1 MISTGID
8 TRIKVHQIIE
18 NQLPEFILSESP
30 KTADFL
36 KQYYISQEYTGG
48 PTDLVDNLDQYL
60 KLDNLTPEVIKGVT
74 SLTSEITSNDTTI
87 SVETTKGFPNQYG
100 LLRIGS
106 EVITY
111 SGITTNSFTG
121 CQRGFSGI
129 TSYRD
134 SNNPSEI
141 TFSDSSAA
149 SHVNGSDVDNLSA
162 LFLQEFYKKLKK
174 TFTPGL
180 ENSDFITD
188 LDVNN
193 FIKEARTFYQAKG
206 TEESFRILFNVLYG
220 VTPKVIDLEKYL
232 VKPSSAKY
240 LRRERIV
247 AEKISGD
254 PLKLQGQTIF
264 RSTDLQTTASISE
277 VEVLTGITGSSS
289 VKEYFTLDIF
299 VGYNDEEFITGT
311 FDVTGK
317 TKVIDTI
324 SIGSSVITVDSTIGF
339 GATGTV
345 LAGVNTNI
353 TYTDK
358 TINQFLNC
366 SGINTAISLGS
377 DVIADDKVFGYENG
391 DQTKKVELRLTGVL
405 KQFVPSSNNK
415 LSLND
420 ETITIKSIGE
430 EIKNPNLD
438 KTQKEIFANSWNYNT
453 SSTYEI
459 NEGTE
464 GSLSQFTLKSTIDPS
479 SLKVGD
485 DIQFLE
491 KTSDPFSLGILLA
504 TSKIN
509 QISQSGNYVILTDT
523 IPNLNRNKKYSIRRS
538 LKKASSSFNLLE
550 FGDNILTSDIQ
561 NVYNESDE
569 SLYVASGSLPSY
581 TIGANISKAGIS
593 TVIENDTVQDYNSL
607 TEKYSTISFD
617 EDNIPFVTGD
627 KVYYSPEGNPL
638 VGISTGVYYVKTIGN
653 NKIKLYQS
661 PAFIESDSFIEFAVP
676 VITTTSHSFI
686 LNDQYDKK
694 IASQKILKKFPI
706 EVKQNL
712 GKNVKTIPGP
722 VGMLIDGVEITNGR
736 SEDSIFYGS
745 ISDFSSVGFGTDYD
759 VINPPVIDIVSS
771 EGTQALASPVIKGD
785 IREILV
791 DQQNFDIESVN
802 SISITGGNSGE
813 AKLQPITARRNRVLE
828 FSGVTT
834 ALGGGIDTNSETL
847 TFIKPHNLNNGQVL
861 IYDKN
866 KNTQLGIGTFKGSN
880 LADYESLIDGQP
892 YWPKVIGQVGTSST
906 IQLYR
911 SEDDYISGINTIGFT
926 DVAKEGIHKFR
937 IKDAKLNLVG
947 VRVIQS
953 GKPYSN
959 RKIYANSDTGISTE
973 KSTVTFNDHGFSDGE
988 LVTYQASVG
997 LGSTTPQS
1005 ISGLTTTNQ
1014 YKVIKIDDDTFR
1026 VSNAGVGGTDNTNYI
1041 SKKYVNFKT
1050 KGTGYQL
1057 FKYPDIEISIDA
1069 SYSVPT
1075 NDKIVLTPIVQG
1087 RLVDVS
1093 LYNKGTK
1100 YGSKDIINYEN
1111 KPNILIKNG
1120 SSRTGKNITPSLDPI
1135 IVNGKIS
1142 NVNIQDGGDEYYSTP
1157 DLKVIGD
1164 GIGAKLRAV
1173 IDRDENSVTYLKII
1187 DVIIVNGGSDYTYDQ
1202 TRITIVPR
1210 GKNAVFNISIDK
1222 LNLCGIQTTRPY
1234 SAKYT
1239 NQQIISS
1246 SEGLQYSVVGYS
1258 TQIGEEQYGQLPGS
1272 HSPIIGW
1279 AYDGNPIYGPYG
1291 YTDPLNINSGIKILE
1306 TGYFLNST
1314 IENRSDLSFAD
1325 GFFADDYS
1333 YTPSST
1339 TDLDEH
1345 NGRFG
1350 KTPEYP
1356 NGVYAYF
1363 VGIDTI
1369 TQEPK
1374 FPYFIGNT
1382 YRSIP
1387 ETLDSGKSLS
1397 QSFDF
1402 NSSDLVRNTF
1412 PYKVTSEFADNDFII
1427 ESDELLP
1434 QLTKVTSVSQ
1444 GKVDSLNVIKS
1455 GDNYKVGD
1463 NITFD
1468 NSGTDGSGVS
1478 ASVSKLDGKSILNID
1493 TSYESLSNV
1502 TFIWKDQNTISVHVP
1517 NTHQLVSGNNLEV
1530 SGLSTDIS
1538 SLDGLPLSGSKLVSG
1553 VTTESTVL
1561 YKQLASNATAG
1572 VVTDIYVYKTNAISV
1587 GSSIGIGTEKLLVL
1601 NKFDDRNILRVQ
1613 RGVTGTAH
1621 TLSSKVSLIPSFF
1634 DINFKTNSFTSKVND
1649 IVYFNPRQSIGIAD
1663 TVGISTAITVSVGD
1677 TSRQVSVPAQSIYL
1691 PNHPFKTGQAITFK
1705 KPPSGGVSISVS
1717 RDGSVGQQFSLPLS
1731 GSSQTVYAINK
1742 SKDYIGIV
1750 TQVGLTTT
1758 NGLFFRSNGD
1768 NDYDYSFESNF
1779 TQVTGD
1785 LERINS
1791 KVTLT
1796 TSHNLLAG
1804 DIVSLNVES
1813 NQSVGVGTSASV
1825 KVKYN
1830 SSIDSL
1836 LINGIG
1842 FTSGINTTTNTITLN
1857 SHGLKTGDKVYYDAV
1872 EVASGL
1878 ETGGYFVYK
1887 VSDSQIRLAET
1898 LYDSNIIPPKVVN
1911 LVSVGATHT
1920 LSLINPPISITR
1932 NNNLVF
1938 DLSDSSLSGLEFKI
1952 YQDHNFDNDF
1962 VSTGA
1967 TTVNVVST
1975 SGTVGVTSTASLTI
1989 NYSPTNP
1996 VNLFYNVEKSGFI
2009 STSDVDVVNGSRI
2022 SYKNSE
2028 YNHDYSIVGVGTTTF
2043 DIRLDTK
2050 PENLVYTSDNTS
2062 NLKYST
2068 TSKTEI
2074 GPINEASLEFGGDG
2088 YKALPKFVSV
2098 ASTQGTN
2105 AKILPDS
2112 TNANQIENTEIINIG
2127 FEYSSDKT
2135 LKPIANIS
2143 PVITIKNSDK
2153 IVSVNVSD
2161 GGKDYITSPTLV
2173 ILDDESKEVI
2183 KSGSLQAK
2191 VNQATQSISA
2201 VDIVSTP
2208 KGIGECKIF
2217 TEDNTNGVQITN
2229 IAIGGTIVTSEATG
2243 LVTFTLATPI
2253 LGFSSAPFKVGDTL
2267 FVENVENEY
2276 GDTFNSPSN
2285 QFKFYPVTNIVGGT
2299 NPNPFKLEINLN
2311 GLVSNPGL
2319 AKTLQTY
2326 GSLINFDN
2334 YPKFDIITDLSPFS
2348 EGENL
2353 LVSRNNGSFEKVDLI
2368 LDKLS
2373 NNYIKVIGRYDLK
2386 IGDKIQG
2393 LFTGTIATINTL
2405 FENKGEFLVDY
2416 SSKKDKGW
2424 RDDVGKLNEDYQVLP
2439 DNDYYQNLS
2448 YTIQSPIEYTALS
2461 SPVNKL
2467 LHTTGLKNFADVGI
2481 TSAVGVGTTSSVDTT
2496 TIIRD
2501 LSSEN
2506 RVDAID
2512 NFDLVRDS
2520 DLLASPKRSKFITF
2534 QNKKL
2539 ANYFECNTNN
2549 AIQIDDISTLFSD
2562 STNNVKTDGKL
2573 SITDSFNRF
2582 LVQTKVPLPSTGI
2595 ANTTHTL
2602 QVTELISSVDFNSKD
2617 IYTIEKSSTNNGSK
2631 LVDIIGDKDID
2642 DNYSLKFNPVD
2653 IFNTDLDVK
2662 ILQNNFIAGVGIGT
2676 STLGFIDLTGRNVN
2690 VSSSTTS
2697 TIISSDITTLESYF
2711 ATISVNDN
2719 TANENNIIELYVT
2732 HDGTNSYI
2740 SNYSLETNTGNSIG
2754 TFTSEINS
2762 GVLSLNYENDRSN
2775 QVLVRSKIVG
2785 FGKTSSGIGTY
2796 RFKLDEQSDGSENS
2810 ARLESKFV
2818 SIGSTATICGFTTS
2832 RDTTIKSIIKV
2843 SIGNTSALHQ
2853 VLMAHDGTDTFIT
2866 QYPFIS
2872 IGTDAGIGTFSA
2884 ELSGSNF
2891 NLKFHP
2897 DAAFIGVG
2905 NLQVQSYNE
2914 VINTEMD
2921 LVNEAPI
2928 LTYGKSSESLSLLQY
2943 NAISGDRSDVGS
2955 FKLKNNNNLIFAS
2968 YFNPSVGL
2976 NTSSGQ
2982 FTIENNF
2989 FNRNERLIY
2998 TPGSSIDGVSSAS
3011 LVMSNGVSLPS
3022 EVYVSLPEGTT
3033 NSNVFGLSTTRGGSA
3048 VTFNTAGSGNMHKLE
3063 MFKKNEKSLI
3073 TLDNVIQSPLSY
3085 TPITTTLTNNV
3096 SSQVSITTSIISLA
3110 GITSIV
3116 TNDILKINDE
3126 FVRVNNVGFG
3136 TTSVGPISNTG
3147 SLNLIDVTRASV
3159 GSAATTHADTSTVR
3173 LYKGGYN
3180 IVGESIFFTNPPRG
3194 SNVLEKD
3201 ESNRDRGR
3209 ASFSGRVFLR
3219 QDYSSNAIF
3228 DDVSHEF
3235 TGIAQTFRTSIS
3247 GVNTTGLTTG
3257 SSFLT
3262 LNGIFQRPTT
3272 EQNPLNNYDFSES
3285 AGITSFVFSGI
3296 SSADGTQIISE
3307 SDVNQNQLPR
3317 SGQIISIGYSG
3328 GLGYAP
3334 LAGAAVTAVT
3344 NSSGTITAVGIG
3356 TRDFHGSGYRPEQST
3371 SGNGILSI
3379 DVVDEAYEHRFVG
3392 SSSSI
3397 TVKSGGIGVT
3407 ATFTPVDAP
3416 YTSSTGIVTFTKN
3429 NHNLITSDS
3438 YTATTGT
3445 VYNPTTGVL
3454 TIKLSASP
3462 SPALANGQIVKFDNN
3477 SLTFTCD
3484 KDAHATNH
3492 TYPRSTDPLGGKWL
3506 PISNVSGGDQFDIN
3520 VLETIPSSNTGIHT
3534 FVTAATN
3541 GVKRSANKIRIAT
3554 ESLVYTCDKDAHATE
3569 HTYPRSTDPAY
3580 NTDLNILEAT
3590 DDYFKVGVGTG
3601 GGVGTGATIT
3611 ATVGVGGTLSFT
3623 VVGGGTGY
3631 INPVVIPPSPSY
3643 ENLPITGVSR
3653 IGLGATTDTG
3663 KGLLLTIDVGGSNTT
3678 GIGSTLFE
3686 VKSFFSPRSG
3696 YGFRKGDVFKPVGLI
3711 TDKGL
3716 SSPISEIE
3724 FTVNEVFTDSF
3735 SSWNVGEFDYID
3747 SIANLQDG
3755 TRTVFPLNFKDELV
3769 SFQPKSGALVDMQ
3782 SLLLIFVNG
3791 VLQNPGESYIF
3802 NGGTRFQFTE
3812 APSEKDDIAIFFFKG
3827 TNNVDV
3833 TYVDVRESVKVG
3845 DELQMLKSDTV
3856 TDDIKNQDQN
3866 VRTISGITTAD
3877 TVETELYYSQGIDDV
3892 NFKPVRWIKQK
3903 SDKFI
3908 NGQLITKVRPLIEPL
3923 VFPDARIIKD
3933 VAPGDSTIYFDTIN
3947 NFFSYDSPSTVSTFI
3962 VDDSITRQSAD
3973 LNAVVSAAG
3982 TIQSITVTDGGSGYV
3997 GATTSISVG
4006 IPTTGITTFIKGDGT
4021 VGTGETA
4028 TATATITNG
4037 SITSV
4042 TITNPGL
4049 GYTSSSSPSV
4059 ISAIPVTPS
4068 ETITGFSGS
4077 AGFSGIV
4084 TGITVLSSSTIKF
4097 FLDKGSGS
4105 FTGLANGDPIYIFD
4119 TSVGS
4124 GATSTVISSGAPVGI
4139 GTSFFDNIYIVSS
4152 LSSSSQL
4159 GEFVAGVKTDTSI
4172 VGIATENTIC
4182 GRFSWGKLTGGTR
4195 SSNPLTL
4202 TVSGKTVNSGLSTFP
4217 RVQRRAAG
4225 LRETGAIKDST

>member
-1 MISTGID
+1 M
-8 TRIKVHQIIE
+8 
-18 NQLPEFILSESP
+18 
-30 KTADFL
+30 
-36 KQYYISQEYTGG
+36 
-48 PTDLVDNLDQYL
+48 
-60 KLDNLTPEVIKGVT
+60 
-74 SLTSEITSNDTTI
+74 
-87 SVETTKGFPNQYG
+87 
-100 LLRIGS
+100 
-106 EVITY
+106 
-111 SGITTNSFTG
+111 
-121 CQRGFSGI
+121 
-129 TSYRD
+129 
-134 SNNPSEI
+134 
-141 TFSDSSAA
+141 
-149 SHVNGSDVDNLSA
+149 
-162 LFLQEFYKKLKK
+162 
-174 TFTPGL
+174 
-180 ENSDFITD
+180 
-188 LDVNN
+188 
-193 FIKEARTFYQAKG
+193 
-206 TEESFRILFNVLYG
+206 
-220 VTPKVIDLEKYL
+220 
-232 VKPSSAKY
+232 
-240 LRRERIV
+240 
-247 AEKISGD
+247 
-254 PLKLQGQTIF
+254 
-264 RSTDLQTTASISE
+264 
-277 VEVLTGITGSSS
+277 
-289 VKEYFTLDIF
+289 
-299 VGYNDEEFITGT
+299 
-311 FDVTGK
+311 
-317 TKVIDTI
+317 
-324 SIGSSVITVDSTIGF
+324 
-339 GATGTV
+339 
-345 LAGVNTNI
+345 
-353 TYTDK
+353 
-358 TINQFLNC
+358 
-366 SGINTAISLGS
+366 
-377 DVIADDKVFGYENG
+377 
-391 DQTKKVELRLTGVL
+391 
-405 KQFVPSSNNK
+405 
-415 LSLND
+415 
-420 ETITIKSIGE
+420 
-430 EIKNPNLD
+430 
-438 KTQKEIFANSWNYNT
+438 
-453 SSTYEI
+453 
-459 NEGTE
+459 
-464 GSLSQFTLKSTIDPS
+464 
-479 SLKVGD
+479 
-485 DIQFLE
+485 
-491 KTSDPFSLGILLA
+491 
-504 TSKIN
+504 
-509 QISQSGNYVILTDT
+509 
-523 IPNLNRNKKYSIRRS
+523 
-538 LKKASSSFNLLE
+538 
-550 FGDNILTSDIQ
+550 
-561 NVYNESDE
+561 
-569 SLYVASGSLPSY
+569 
-581 TIGANISKAGIS
+581 
-593 TVIENDTVQDYNSL
+593 
-607 TEKYSTISFD
+607 
-617 EDNIPFVTGD
+617 
-627 KVYYSPEGNPL
+627 
-638 VGISTGVYYVKTIGN
+638 
-653 NKIKLYQS
+653 
-661 PAFIESDSFIEFAVP
+661 
-676 VITTTSHSFI
+676 
-686 LNDQYDKK
+686 
-694 IASQKILKKFPI
+694 
-706 EVKQNL
+706 
-712 GKNVKTIPGP
+712 
-722 VGMLIDGVEITNGR
+722 
-736 SEDSIFYGS
+736 
-745 ISDFSSVGFGTDYD
+745 
-759 VINPPVIDIVSS
+759 
-771 EGTQALASPVIKGD
+771 
-785 IREILV
+785 
-791 DQQNFDIESVN
+791 
-802 SISITGGNSGE
+802 
-813 AKLQPITARRNRVLE
+813 
-828 FSGVTT
+828 
-834 ALGGGIDTNSETL
+834 
-847 TFIKPHNLNNGQVL
+847 
-861 IYDKN
+861 
-866 KNTQLGIGTFKGSN
+866 
-880 LADYESLIDGQP
+880 
-892 YWPKVIGQVGTSST
+892 
-906 IQLYR
+906 
-911 SEDDYISGINTIGFT
+911 
-926 DVAKEGIHKFR
+926 
-937 IKDAKLNLVG
+937 
-947 VRVIQS
+947 
-953 GKPYSN
+953 
-959 RKIYANSDTGISTE
+959 
-973 KSTVTFNDHGFSDGE
+973 
-988 LVTYQASVG
+988 
-997 LGSTTPQS
+997 
-1005 ISGLTTTNQ
+1005 
-1014 YKVIKIDDDTFR
+1014 
-1026 VSNAGVGGTDNTNYI
+1026 
-1041 SKKYVNFKT
+1041 
-1050 KGTGYQL
+1050 
-1057 FKYPDIEISIDA
+1057 
-1069 SYSVPT
+1069 
-1075 NDKIVLTPIVQG
+1075 
-1087 RLVDVS
+1087 
-1093 LYNKGTK
+1093 
-1100 YGSKDIINYEN
+1100 
-1111 KPNILIKNG
+1111 
-1120 SSRTGKNITPSLDPI
+1120 
-1135 IVNGKIS
+1135 
-1142 NVNIQDGGDEYYSTP
+1142 
-1157 DLKVIGD
+1157 
-1164 GIGAKLRAV
+1164 
-1173 IDRDENSVTYLKII
+1173 
-1187 DVIIVNGGSDYTYDQ
+1187 
-1202 TRITIVPR
+1202 
-1210 GKNAVFNISIDK
+1210 
-1222 LNLCGIQTTRPY
+1222 
-1234 SAKYT
+1234 
-1239 NQQIISS
+1239 
-1246 SEGLQYSVVGYS
+1246 
-1258 TQIGEEQYGQLPGS
+1258 
-1272 HSPIIGW
+1272 
-1279 AYDGNPIYGPYG
+1279 
-1291 YTDPLNINSGIKILE
+1291 
-1306 TGYFLNST
+1306 
-1314 IENRSDLSFAD
+1314 
-1325 GFFADDYS
+1325 
-1333 YTPSST
+1333 
-1339 TDLDEH
+1339 
-1345 NGRFG
+1345 
-1350 KTPEYP
+1350 
-1356 NGVYAYF
+1356 
-1363 VGIDTI
+1363 
-1369 TQEPK
+1369 
-1374 FPYFIGNT
+1374 
-1382 YRSIP
+1382 
-1387 ETLDSGKSLS
+1387 
-1397 QSFDF
+1397 
-1402 NSSDLVRNTF
+1402 
-1412 PYKVTSEFADNDFII
+1412 
-1427 ESDELLP
+1427 
-1434 QLTKVTSVSQ
+1434 
-1444 GKVDSLNVIKS
+1444 
-1455 GDNYKVGD
+1455 
-1463 NITFD
+1463 
-1468 NSGTDGSGVS
+1468 
-1478 ASVSKLDGKSILNID
+1478 
-1493 TSYESLSNV
+1493 
-1502 TFIWKDQNTISVHVP
+1502 
-1517 NTHQLVSGNNLEV
+1517 
-1530 SGLSTDIS
+1530 
-1538 SLDGLPLSGSKLVSG
+1538 
-1553 VTTESTVL
+1553 
-1561 YKQLASNATAG
+1561 
-1572 VVTDIYVYKTNAISV
+1572 
-1587 GSSIGIGTEKLLVL
+1587 
-1601 NKFDDRNILRVQ
+1601 
-1613 RGVTGTAH
+1613 
-1621 TLSSKVSLIPSFF
+1621 
-1634 DINFKTNSFTSKVND
+1634 
-1649 IVYFNPRQSIGIAD
+1649 
-1663 TVGISTAITVSVGD
+1663 
-1677 TSRQVSVPAQSIYL
+1677 
-1691 PNHPFKTGQAITFK
+1691 
-1705 KPPSGGVSISVS
+1705 
-1717 RDGSVGQQFSLPLS
+1717 
-1731 GSSQTVYAINK
+1731 
-1742 SKDYIGIV
+1742 
-1750 TQVGLTTT
+1750 
-1758 NGLFFRSNGD
+1758 
-1768 NDYDYSFESNF
+1768 
-1779 TQVTGD
+1779 
-1785 LERINS
+1785 
-1791 KVTLT
+1791 
-1796 TSHNLLAG
+1796 
-1804 DIVSLNVES
+1804 
-1813 NQSVGVGTSASV
+1813 
-1825 KVKYN
+1825 
-1830 SSIDSL
+1830 
-1836 LINGIG
+1836 
-1842 FTSGINTTTNTITLN
+1842 
-1857 SHGLKTGDKVYYDAV
+1857 
-1872 EVASGL
+1872 
-1878 ETGGYFVYK
+1878 
-1887 VSDSQIRLAET
+1887 
-1898 LYDSNIIPPKVVN
+1898 
-1911 LVSVGATHT
+1911 
-1920 LSLINPPISITR
+1920 
-1932 NNNLVF
+1932 
-1938 DLSDSSLSGLEFKI
+1938 
-1952 YQDHNFDNDF
+1952 
-1962 VSTGA
+1962 
-1967 TTVNVVST
+1967 
-1975 SGTVGVTSTASLTI
+1975 
-1989 NYSPTNP
+1989 
-1996 VNLFYNVEKSGFI
+1996 
-2009 STSDVDVVNGSRI
+2009 
-2022 SYKNSE
+2022 
-2028 YNHDYSIVGVGTTTF
+2028 
-2043 DIRLDTK
+2043 
-2050 PENLVYTSDNTS
+2050 
-2062 NLKYST
+2062 
-2068 TSKTEI
+2068 
-2074 GPINEASLEFGGDG
+2074 
-2088 YKALPKFVSV
+2088 
-2098 ASTQGTN
+2098 
-2105 AKILPDS
+2105 
-2112 TNANQIENTEIINIG
+2112 
-2127 FEYSSDKT
+2127 
-2135 LKPIANIS
+2135 
-2143 PVITIKNSDK
+2143 
-2153 IVSVNVSD
+2153 
-2161 GGKDYITSPTLV
+2161 
-2173 ILDDESKEVI
+2173 
-2183 KSGSLQAK
+2183 
-2191 VNQATQSISA
+2191 
-2201 VDIVSTP
+2201 
-2208 KGIGECKIF
+2208 
-2217 TEDNTNGVQITN
+2217 
-2229 IAIGGTIVTSEATG
+2229 
-2243 LVTFTLATPI
+2243 
-2253 LGFSSAPFKVGDTL
+2253 
-2267 FVENVENEY
+2267 
-2276 GDTFNSPSN
+2276 
-2285 QFKFYPVTNIVGGT
+2285 
-2299 NPNPFKLEINLN
+2299 
-2311 GLVSNPGL
+2311 
-2319 AKTLQTY
+2319 
-2326 GSLINFDN
+2326 
-2334 YPKFDIITDLSPFS
+2334 
-2348 EGENL
+2348 
-2353 LVSRNNGSFEKVDLI
+2353 
-2368 LDKLS
+2368 
-2373 NNYIKVIGRYDLK
+2373 
-2386 IGDKIQG
+2386 
-2393 LFTGTIATINTL
+2393 
-2405 FENKGEFLVDY
+2405 VDY

-2448 YTIQSPIEYTALS
+2448 YTIQSPIEYTTLS

-2520 DLLASPKRSKFITF
+2520 DLLSSPRRSKFINF

-2562 STNNVKTDGKL
+2562 SANNAKTDGKI

-2602 QVTELISSVDFNSKD
+2602 QVTEVISSVDFTNKD
-2617 IYTIEKSSTNNGSK
+2617 IYTIEKSSINNGTK

-2642 DNYSLKFNPVD
+2642 DNYSLKFNPVE
-2653 IFNTDLDVK
+2653 IFNTDLDIK
-2662 ILQNNFIAGVGIGT
+2662 IFQNNFITGVGIGT
-2676 STLGFIDLTGRNVN
+2676 STLGFVDLTGRNVN

-2719 TANENNIIELYVT
+2719 TANENNIVELYVT

-2754 TFTSEINS
+2754 TFTSKIDS

-2832 RDTTIKSIIKV
+2832 KDTTIKSIVKV

-2853 VLMAHDGTDTFIT
+2853 VLMTHDGTDTFIT

-2872 IGTDAGIGTFSA
+2872 IGTDVGIGTFSA

-2897 DAAFIGVG
+2897 DTAFIGVG

-2955 FKLKNNNNLIFAS
+2955 FKLRSNNNLIFANF
-2968 YFNPSVGL
+2968 FNPSVGL
-2976 NTSSGQ
+2976 NTSTGQ

-3033 NSNVFGLSTTRGGSA
+3033 TSNVFGLSTTRGGSA

-3073 TLDNVIQSPLSY
+3073 TLDNVIQSPLSF

-3194 SNVLEKD
+3194 TNVLETD

-3285 AGITSFVFSGI
+3285 TGITSFVFSGI

-3371 SGNGILSI
+3371 AGNGILSI
-3379 DVVDEAYEHRFVG
+3379 NVVDEAYEHRFVG
-3392 SSSSI
+3392 SSSPI

-3484 KDAHATNH
+3484 KDAHATEH
-3492 TYPRSTDPLGGKWL
+3492 YYPRSTDPLGGKWL

-3534 FVTAATN
+3534 FVTAAAN

-3590 DDYFKVGVGTG
+3590 DNYFKVGVGTG

-3623 VVGGGTGY
+3623 IVGGGTGY

-3663 KGLLLTIDVGGSNTT
+3663 SGLLLTIDVGGSNTT

-3735 SSWNVGEFDYID
+3735 CSWNVGEFDYID
-3747 SIANLQDG
+3747 SIAYLQDG

-3812 APSEKDDIAIFFFKG
+3812 APSEKDDISIFFFKG

-3833 TYVDVRESVKVG
+3833 TYVDVKESIKVG
-3845 DELQMLKSDTV
+3845 DELQMLKSNTIPESY
-3856 TDDIKNQDQN
+3856 DDRIKNQDQN
-3866 VRTISGITTAD
+3866 IRTISGITTAD
-3877 TVETELYYSQGIDDV
+3877 TVETQLYYSQGIDDI

-3933 VAPGDSTIYFDTIN
+3933 VAPGDSTIYFDTVN
-3947 NFFSYDSPSTVSTFI
+3947 NFFSYDSPSKVSTLI
-3962 VDDSITRQSAD
+3962 VDDSTTRQSAD

-4028 TATATITNG
+4028 TATASITAG
-4037 SITSV
+4037 SITSIS
-4042 TITNPGL
+4042 ITNPGL
-4049 GYTSSSSPSV
+4049 GYTSSSAPSV
-4059 ISAIPVTPS
+4059 IAPVPVTPS

-4217 RVQRRAAG
+4217 RVQRRSAG

>member
-1 MISTGID
+1 M
-8 TRIKVHQIIE
+8 
-18 NQLPEFILSESP
+18 
-30 KTADFL
+30 
-36 KQYYISQEYTGG
+36 
-48 PTDLVDNLDQYL
+48 
-60 KLDNLTPEVIKGVT
+60 
-74 SLTSEITSNDTTI
+74 
-87 SVETTKGFPNQYG
+87 
-100 LLRIGS
+100 
-106 EVITY
+106 
-111 SGITTNSFTG
+111 
-121 CQRGFSGI
+121 
-129 TSYRD
+129 
-134 SNNPSEI
+134 
-141 TFSDSSAA
+141 
-149 SHVNGSDVDNLSA
+149 
-162 LFLQEFYKKLKK
+162 
-174 TFTPGL
+174 
-180 ENSDFITD
+180 
-188 LDVNN
+188 
-193 FIKEARTFYQAKG
+193 
-206 TEESFRILFNVLYG
+206 
-220 VTPKVIDLEKYL
+220 
-232 VKPSSAKY
+232 
-240 LRRERIV
+240 
-247 AEKISGD
+247 
-254 PLKLQGQTIF
+254 
-264 RSTDLQTTASISE
+264 
-277 VEVLTGITGSSS
+277 
-289 VKEYFTLDIF
+289 
-299 VGYNDEEFITGT
+299 
-311 FDVTGK
+311 
-317 TKVIDTI
+317 
-324 SIGSSVITVDSTIGF
+324 
-339 GATGTV
+339 
-345 LAGVNTNI
+345 LAGVNTDI

-391 DQTKKVELRLTGVL
+391 DLTKKVELRLTGVL
-405 KQFVPSSNNK
+405 KEFVPSPNNK

-420 ETITIKSIGE
+420 ETITIRSIGE

-438 KTQKEIFANSWNYNT
+438 RTQKEIFANSWNYNT

-459 NEGTE
+459 NEGIE
-464 GSLSQFTLKSTIDPS
+464 GNLAQFPLKSTIDSS

-491 KTSDPFSLGILLA
+491 KTSDPFSLGTLLA
-504 TSKIN
+504 TSRIN
-509 QISQSGNYVILTDT
+509 QISQSGNYVILEDT
-523 IPNLNRNKKYSIRRS
+523 ISNLNRNKKYSIRRS

-550 FGDNILTSDIQ
+550 FGNNILTSDVQ

-581 TIGANISKAGIS
+581 TIGENISKAGIS
-593 TVIENDTVQDYNSL
+593 TVIGNDTVQDYNSL

-617 EDNIPFVTGD
+617 DDIPFVTGD

-638 VGISTGVYYVKTIGN
+638 VGISSGVYYVKTIGN

-661 PAFIESDSFIEFAVP
+661 PAFIASDSFIEFAVP
-676 VITTTSHSFI
+676 VITTTAHSFI

-706 EVKQNL
+706 EVRQNL
-712 GKNVKTIPGP
+712 GKNIKTIPGS
-722 VGMLIDGVEITNGR
+722 VGMLIDGVEIGNGR
-736 SEDSIFYGS
+736 SADSIFYGS
-745 ISDFSSVGFGTDYD
+745 ISDFSSVGFGTNYD
-759 VINPPVIDIVSS
+759 VINPPVIDIISS
-771 EGTQALASPVIKGD
+771 GGTQALASPVITGD

-791 DQQNFDIESVN
+791 DEQNFDIESIN

-834 ALGGGIDTNSETL
+834 ALGGGIDTNIETL

-861 IYDKN
+861 IYDRN

-880 LADYESLIDGQP
+880 LANYESLVDGQP
-892 YWPKVIGQVGTSST
+892 YWPKVIGQVGSSST

-926 DVAKEGIHKFR
+926 AIAKEGIHKFR
-937 IKDAKLNLVG
+937 IKDAKPHLIG
-947 VRVIQS
+947 VRIIQS

-959 RKIYANSDTGISTE
+959 RRIYANSDTGISTE
-973 KSTVTFNDHGFSDGE
+973 KSTVTFKDHGFSDGE

-1005 ISGLTTTNQ
+1005 ISGLTITNQ

-1026 VSNAGVGGTDNTNYI
+1026 VSNAGIGGTDNTNYI

-1075 NDKIVLTPIVQG
+1075 NDSIVLTPIVQG
-1087 RLVDVS
+1087 RIVDVS
-1093 LYNKGTK
+1093 LYNKGTG
-1100 YGSKDIINYEN
+1100 YGNKDIINYEN
-1111 KPNILIKNG
+1111 KPVIVVKNG

-1135 IVNGKIS
+1135 IINGKIS
-1142 NVNIQDGGDEYYSTP
+1142 NINIQDGGDEYYSTP
-1157 DLKVIGD
+1157 DLEVIGD
-1164 GIGAKLRAV
+1164 GVGAKLRAV
-1173 IDRDENSVTYLKII
+1173 IDRDANSVTYLKII
-1187 DVIIVNGGSDYTYDQ
+1187 DVVIVNGGSNYTYDQ

-1210 GKNAVFNISIDK
+1210 GKNVVFDISIDK

-1246 SEGLQYSVVGYS
+1246 NEGLQYSVVGYS
-1258 TQIGEEQYGQLPGS
+1258 TQIGGEQYGQLPGS

-1291 YTDPLNINSGIKILE
+1291 YTDPLDINSGIKILE
-1306 TGYFLNST
+1306 TGYSLNST
-1314 IENRSDLSFAD
+1314 IENRSDLSFD
-1325 GFFADDYS
+1325 LGFFADDYS

-1374 FPYFIGNT
+1374 FPYFIGHT

-1387 ETLDSGKSLS
+1387 ETLDTGKSLS

-1402 NSSDLVRNTF
+1402 NTSKLIRNTF
-1412 PYKVTSEFADNDFII
+1412 PYKISDEFADNDFIV
-1427 ESDELLP
+1427 ESDELLS

-1463 NITFD
+1463 NIVFD
-1468 NSGTDGSGVS
+1468 NSGTDGNGVS

-1502 TFIWKDQNTISVHVP
+1502 TFIWKDANRVSVYVP
-1517 NTHQLVSGNNLEV
+1517 NTHQLVVGNTLEI
-1530 SGLSTDIS
+1530 SGLTTDIS
-1538 SLDGLPLSGSKLVSG
+1538 SLDGLPLSGDKVVSG
-1553 VTTESTVL
+1553 ITTESTVL

-1572 VVTDIYVYKTNAISV
+1572 VVTDIYVYQTNAISV
-1587 GSSIGIGTEKLLVL
+1587 GSSIGIGTEKLFVL
-1601 NKFDDRNILRVQ
+1601 NKFDDRNILRVK

-1621 TLSSKVSLIPSFF
+1621 TLSSKVDLIPSFF
-1634 DINFKTNSFTSKVND
+1634 DINFKTASFISKVDNV
-1649 IVYFNPRQSIGIAD
+1649 VYFNPRQSIGIAN

-1705 KPPSGGVSISVS
+1705 KPLSGGVSISVS

-1796 TSHNLLAG
+1796 TSHSLSGG
-1804 DIVSLNVES
+1804 DIISLNVEP

-1825 KVKYN
+1825 EVKYN

-1842 FTSGINTTTNTITLN
+1842 FTSGINTTTNAITLN

-1872 EVASGL
+1872 EVAGGL
-1878 ETGGYFVYK
+1878 ESGSYFVYR
-1887 VSDSQIRLAET
+1887 VSDSQIKLAET

-1920 LSLINPPISITR
+1920 LSLINPPISVTR

-1952 YQDHNFDNDF
+1952 YQDSNFDNDF

-1975 SGTVGVTSTASLTI
+1975 SGTIGVTSTASLTI

-2009 STSDVDVVNGSRI
+2009 STSDVDVVNGSKI
-2022 SYKNSE
+2022 SYTDSK
-2028 YNHDYSIVGVGTTTF
+2028 YNNDYSIVGVGTTTF
-2043 DIRLDTK
+2043 DIRLTNK
-2050 PENLVYTSDNTS
+2050 PENLLYTSDNT
-2062 NLKYST
+2062 NTLEYST
-2068 TSKTEI
+2068 TSKTER
-2074 GPINEASLEFGGDG
+2074 GPINDVSLDFGGDG
-2088 YKALPKFVSV
+2088 YKALPKFVSI

-2105 AKILPDS
+2105 GKILPNS
-2112 TNANQIENTEIINIG
+2112 SKANQIENTEIINIG

-2135 LKPIANIS
+2135 LKPVANIS

-2173 ILDDESKEVI
+2173 ILDDESKEII

-2191 VNQATQSISA
+2191 VNQATQSISS
-2201 VDIVSTP
+2201 VDIISTP
-2208 KGIGECKIF
+2208 KGIGDCKIF
-2217 TEDNTNGVQITN
+2217 TEDNTNGIQITN
-2229 IAIGGTIVTSEATG
+2229 IAIGGTIVTNEATG

-2253 LGFSSAPFKVGDTL
+2253 LGFSSAPFAVGDTL

-2276 GDTFNSPSN
+2276 GDTFNSPNN

-2299 NPNPFKLEINLN
+2299 NPNPFKLEINLD

-2326 GSLINFDN
+2326 GSLINFN
-2334 YPKFDIITDLSPFS
+2334 KYPKFDITTDLSPFS
-2348 EGENL
+2348 QGENL
-2353 LVSRNNGSFEKVDLI
+2353 LVSRNNGSFERVDLI
-2368 LDKLS
+2368 LDRVS

-2405 FENKGEFLVDY
+2405 FENKGEFLIDY

-2448 YTIQSPIEYTALS
+2448 YTIQSPIEYTTLS

-2520 DLLASPKRSKFITF
+2520 DLLSSPRRSKFINF

-2562 STNNVKTDGKL
+2562 SANNAKTDGKI

-2602 QVTELISSVDFNSKD
+2602 QVTEVISSVDFTNKD
-2617 IYTIEKSSTNNGSK
+2617 IYTIEKSSINNGTK

-2642 DNYSLKFNPVD
+2642 DNYSLKFNPVE
-2653 IFNTDLDVK
+2653 IFNTDLDIK
-2662 ILQNNFIAGVGIGT
+2662 IFQNNFITGVGIGT
-2676 STLGFIDLTGRNVN
+2676 STLGFVDLTGRNVN

-2719 TANENNIIELYVT
+2719 TANENNIVELYIT

-2754 TFTSEINS
+2754 TFTSKIDS

-2832 RDTTIKSIIKV
+2832 KDTTIKSIVKV

-2853 VLMAHDGTDTFIT
+2853 VLMTHDGTDTFIT

-2872 IGTDAGIGTFSA
+2872 IGTDVGIGTFSA

-2897 DAAFIGVG
+2897 DTAFIGVG

-2955 FKLKNNNNLIFAS
+2955 FKLRSNNNLIFANF
-2968 YFNPSVGL
+2968 FNPSVGL
-2976 NTSSGQ
+2976 NTSTGQ

-3033 NSNVFGLSTTRGGSA
+3033 TSNVFGLSTTRGGSA

-3073 TLDNVIQSPLSY
+3073 TLDNVIQSPLSF

-3194 SNVLEKD
+3194 TNVLETD

-3285 AGITSFVFSGI
+3285 TGITSFVFSGI

-3371 SGNGILSI
+3371 AGNGILSI
-3379 DVVDEAYEHRFVG
+3379 NVVDEAYEHRFVG
-3392 SSSSI
+3392 SSSPI

-3484 KDAHATNH
+3484 KDAHATEH
-3492 TYPRSTDPLGGKWL
+3492 YYPRSTDPLGGKWL

-3534 FVTAATN
+3534 FVTAAAN

-3590 DDYFKVGVGTG
+3590 DNYFKVGVGTG

-3623 VVGGGTGY
+3623 IVGGGTGY

-3663 KGLLLTIDVGGSNTT
+3663 SGLLLTIDVGGSNTT

-3735 SSWNVGEFDYID
+3735 CSWNVGEFDYID
-3747 SIANLQDG
+3747 SIAYLQDG

-3812 APSEKDDIAIFFFKG
+3812 APSEKDDISIFFFKG

-3833 TYVDVRESVKVG
+3833 TYVDVKESIKVG
-3845 DELQMLKSDTV
+3845 DELQMLKSNTIPESY
-3856 TDDIKNQDQN
+3856 DDRIKNQDQN
-3866 VRTISGITTAD
+3866 IRTISGITTAD
-3877 TVETELYYSQGIDDV
+3877 TVETQLYYSQGIDDI

-3933 VAPGDSTIYFDTIN
+3933 VAPGDSTIYFDTVN
-3947 NFFSYDSPSTVSTFI
+3947 NFFSYDSPSKVSTLI
-3962 VDDSITRQSAD
+3962 VDDSTTRQSAD

-4028 TATATITNG
+4028 TATASITAG
-4037 SITSV
+4037 SITSIS
-4042 TITNPGL
+4042 ITNPGL
-4049 GYTSSSSPSV
+4049 GYTSSSAPSV
-4059 ISAIPVTPS
+4059 IAPVPVTPS

-4217 RVQRRAAG
+4217 RVQRRSAG